1 MLTQD
6 VLLAARRTRGVR
18 SNRIMYHVLS
28 CSCFGSAILLVFFSR
43 EAKSKPNK
51 YYYTCFFLQ
60 THDWNYTSYNICF
73 LNAIFIPLPLSAK
86 SHSGT
91 VKHPNDFKNKG
102 FWSIL
107 ALCLRSVLV
116 PSRWCIISVPKNF
129 LRIRVMMG
137 MESLI
142 RSCLRA

>member
-28 CSCFGSAILLVFFSR
+28 CSCFGSAILLVFFQER
-43 EAKSKPNK
+43 QKAN
-51 YYYTCFFLQ
+51 Q
-60 THDWNYTSYNICF
+60 TNTIIHAFSCKHMIETTHHICF